1 MKLVKILEQ
10 VLNEK
15 LGVPDGILEAAENL
29 CKDIIRGLVNY
40 ESDENKIEGG
50 FNMSFEADPHYKIGD
65 LTIVRVGVSFE
76 IYIGRRFYIEGMS
89 VPNRNIAHNELYLT
103 INLTIPPNWDY
114 SDIADVIIEEERT
127 KFISSLSHELMHWF
141 DHEKRKNIT
150 NKSTLAKY
158 DYRNISKDLRDI
170 HPINNF
176 IYLLYFTHYIE
187 NSVRSTEFA
196 SKLKSEKV
204 TRKNFLEF
212 LKNDDTYF
220 ALNQAKNF
228 SYEKLK
234 DDLKNYI
241 PEIDKFFKEVG
252 MDKDFK
258 KYNIVL
264 QTDKEKIDEFLKNI
278 KMVIEV
284 YAVSYFNELKK
295 FDMLKDFGIKKETS
309 DNVFL
314 KSVGKFNSVD
324 AFYKHGEKMLNSFGD
339 KMIRK
344 ISKLYDMVDDK

>member
-1 MKLVKILEQ
+1 MKLIKILEQ

-15 LGVPDGILEAAENL
+15 LGVPDGILEAAE
-29 CKDIIRGLVNY
+29 DIF
-40 ESDENKIEGG
+40 NKWISILEKRKGKKNKV
-50 FNMSFEADPHYKIGD
+50 FDFRIIPLEIGD
-65 LTIVRVGVSFE
+65 LEVKNIKIELKTIKYNNYKFYSMHVLPIKGGDFYFNVNIKTPSDWDIDGLISHLRKESSNYISF
-76 IYIGRRFYIEGMS
+76 I
-89 VPNRNIAHNELYLT
+89 
-103 INLTIPPNWDY
+103 
-114 SDIADVIIEEERT
+114 
-127 KFISSLSHELMHWF
+127 SHELKHWYDF
-141 DHEKRKNIT
+141 NKQKYFRKSDILRFT
-150 NKSTLAKY
+150 NLSIIDVEDIKPIDDFLFSMY
-158 DYRNISKDLRDI
+158 YIS
-170 HPINNF
+170 NV
-176 IYLLYFTHYIE
+176 E
-187 NSVRSTEFA
+187 NVVRSTEFA
-196 SKLKSEKV
+196 SRLKSEKV

>member
-150 NKSTLAKY
+150 T
-158 DYRNISKDLRDI
+158 NITI
-170 HPINNF
+170 C
-176 IYLLYFTHYIE
+176 
-187 NSVRSTEFA
+187 
-196 SKLKSEKV
+196 
-204 TRKNFLEF
+204 
-212 LKNDDTYF
+212 
-220 ALNQAKNF
+220 
-228 SYEKLK
+228 
-234 DDLKNYI
+234 
-241 PEIDKFFKEVG
+241 
-252 MDKDFK
+252 
-258 KYNIVL
+258 
-264 QTDKEKIDEFLKNI
+264 
-278 KMVIEV
+278 
-284 YAVSYFNELKK
+284 
-295 FDMLKDFGIKKETS
+295 
-309 DNVFL
+309 
-314 KSVGKFNSVD
+314 
-324 AFYKHGEKMLNSFGD
+324 NSF
-339 KMIRK
+339 I
-344 ISKLYDMVDDK
+344 